1 MLRFLKQ
8 RLQPQVST
16 LNTIEIHQ
24 QAILQNLA
32 FLQSRKT
39 SETIFPVLKS
49 NAYGHGLKE
58 VSMILKNTNVPYI
71 CVDSFP
77 EYQIVRDYAKKK
89 VLVMGETFPENYR
102 HYNYRNATLV
112 VYTVATIKYLAQQHT
127 PFSIHLFLNT

>member
-8 RLQPQVST
+8 RLQPQIST

-24 QAILQNLA
+24 EEILQNLT

-39 SETIFPVLKS
+39 NETIFPVLKS

-58 VSMILKNTNVPYI
+58 ISTILKNTNVPYI

-77 EYQIVRDYAKKK
+77 EYQIVKDYAQKK
-89 VLVMGETFPENYR
+89 VLIMGETFPENYR
-102 HYNYRNATLV
+102 HYNPRHATLV
-112 VYTVATIKYLAQQHT
+112 VYTLATIKYLAQQ
-127 PFSIHLFLNT
+127 